1 MTLVLICARLGHC
14 NIHRSGLFSKLLSLA
29 KATSFYVELTR
40 GETRTPR
47 VIKDTDS
54 RTKRQNEMR
63 LESNTIK
70 LSGSDTSQEN
80 CKLNKRR
87 QCENKYW
94 MQGVVLREFIE
105 KLNGREKLNK

>member
-70 LSGSDTSQEN
+70 TGSGSDISQGN
-80 CKLNKRR
+80 GKNYWR
-87 QCENKYW
+87 QRENKYW
-94 MQGVVLREFIE
+94 MQGVVNDNLLKNLILIE
-105 KLNGREKLNK
+105 HKY